1 MLIDYVGAMVQSLE
15 IMPVVLNLDS
25 VNLTDEQF
33 WHLCQ
38 ANRDI
43 ALERSAKGELIIMT
57 PVGGTSGN
65 REAGLISLVW
75 LWNQQTGLGK
85 VFSSSTIFKLPNG
98 GDRSPD
104 AAWIK
109 LDRWEALTL
118 EEQEKFPPICPDFVI
133 ELRSRTDALKPLQE
147 KMQEYLNSGLR
158 LGWLINFQ
166 DEEVEIYRPNQEI
179 EIIEFPVSLSGEEVL
194 PGFVLNLPI

>member
-1 MLIDYVGAMVQSLE
+1 MPDSIA
-15 IMPVVLNLDS
+15 IMPVVLNLET
-25 VNLTDEQF
+25 VEFTDEQF
-33 WHLCQ
+33 YRLCQ
-38 ANRDI
+38 SNRELQ
-43 ALERSAKGELIIMT
+43 LERTAKGELVIMP

-65 REAGLISLVW
+65 REAGLIGLVW

-85 VFSSSTIFKLPNG
+85 VFSSSTVFKLPQG

-109 LDRWEALTL
+109 LNRWASLTA

-158 LGWLINFQ
+158 LGWLLNPQ
-166 DEEVEIYRPNQEI
+166 DEEVEIYRPNQTVEI
-179 EIIEFPVSLSGEEVL
+179 VKFPVTLSGESVL
-194 PGFVLNLPI
+194 PGFVLNLPL